1 MFYLSYQLVH
11 NNWRIQKKKNIV
23 ILTKFNF
30 EQMKMK
36 KVFLLCCENLIRFK
50 TGFLMRILWK
60 RFDKQLKMCD
70 LTRTQIFSGKLIYHL

>member
-1 MFYLSYQLVH
+1 
-11 NNWRIQKKKNIV
+11 
-23 ILTKFNF
+23 
-30 EQMKMK
+30 MKMK